1 MPPTLIATQAVQG
14 PYPTNPVVAPT
25 LDLTFTAAD
34 VSNGNYFV
42 GDPVTSSLPQGSVGG
57 DVLLV
62 TNTDTAAHTI
72 TFTSQPLNGRSYDI
86 TSYSVGAGVTSA
98 FKYSQLAGWADVSG
112 NVYFTATSAL
122 LLVAVLKR

>member
-14 PYPTNPVVAPT
+14 PYPTNPVTAPT

-34 VSNGNYFV
+34 VANGNYFV
-42 GDPVTSSLPQGSVGG
+42 GDSVTTFPQGSVGG

-62 TNTDTAAHTI
+62 TNTDTGAHTI
-72 TFTSQPLNGRSYDI
+72 TFTSQPLNGRSADI
-86 TSYSVGAGVTSA
+86 SSYSVGAGVTSA
-98 FKYSQLAGWADVSG
+98 FKYSQLAGWADASG

-122 LLVAVLKR
+122 MLVAVLQR